1 MRILILNWRDIE
13 HPLAGGAELS
23 LLKHAEYWHGQ
34 GAEITWFASSFK
46 GAATEQAQDGMRV
59 VRRGSH
65 YTVHFWAWLYYATAR
80 LGDYDIIVDSF
91 HFLPFFSP
99 LYARG
104 KRIVGLIN
112 EVARDVWHDN
122 MPFPLSTI
130 GYYAE
135 AFFFRPY
142 RKRHFIAGSRSAKD
156 DVAGLGIPADQI
168 TVVHHGTSAP
178 RNPPPVAR
186 CEAPTILF
194 LNRVSEDKGIRAT
207 LETYRQLKG
216 EIPGLNLWIA
226 GKEER
231 TGMLHEL
238 LNEYGLTDG
247 ENVTYFGFVSEEE
260 KYRLIAEAWLL
271 LHPSKREG
279 WGLTVIEAA
288 AFGTPTVG
296 FEVAGLR
303 DSVQNGVTGIL
314 ATDQQGMVAA
324 VRDLLGDPEKRAA
337 LGENCKPWS
346 QRFDWTVAGTES
358 WRVLNDE
365 IAST

>member
-1 MRILILNWRDIE
+1 VRILILNWRDIE

-135 AFFFRPY
+135 SLFFVPY
-142 RKRHFIAGSRSAKD
+142 RSRQFIAGSQSAKD
-156 DVAGLGIPADQI
+156 DVAELGIPVSQI

-178 RNPPPVAR
+178 RNPSPVTR

-207 LETYRQLKG
+207 LEAYSRLRRDVLELQ
-216 EIPGLNLWIA
+216 LWIA
-226 GKEER
+226 GKEEQP
-231 TGMLHEL
+231 GMVAQL
-238 LNEYGLTDG
+238 LDAYALTADP
-247 ENVTYFGFVSEEE
+247 NITYFGYVSEDE
-260 KYRLIAEAWLL
+260 KYRLMAEAWLL
-271 LHPSKREG
+271 IHPSKREG

-288 AFGTPTVG
+288 AFGTPTVA
-296 FEVAGLR
+296 FDVAGLR
-303 DSVQNGVTGIL
+303 DSIQNGVTGIL
-314 ATDQQGMVAA
+314 AKDQARLVDA
-324 VRDLLGDPEKRAA
+324 VRDIIADPEKRHQ
-337 LGENCKPWS
+337 LGENCKSWS
-346 QRFDWTVAGTES
+346 QRFDWDEAGAES
-358 WRVLNDE
+358 WRLLNE
-365 IAST
+365 AT